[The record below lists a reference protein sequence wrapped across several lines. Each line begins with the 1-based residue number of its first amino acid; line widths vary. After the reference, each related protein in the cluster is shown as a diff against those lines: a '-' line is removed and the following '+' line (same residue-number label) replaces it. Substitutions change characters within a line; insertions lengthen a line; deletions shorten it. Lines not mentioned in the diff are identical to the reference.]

1 MEGNRLYR
9 IKVSSHL
16 VLERRTSYKDSDL
29 EDLDRAACRVKNGDY
44 AAFDTVDKLLRSHI
58 LRMSFK
64 YEITSYDRDDLVQD
78 MMIEAFMMCFRY
90 DYERG
95 HFMNYA
101 LRSIRFKMYNKIV
114 VNPGAWNSWEPLL
127 ETIFD
132 STHSDALAG
141 IHLKERAEDYLSAV
155 ESLSTREK
163 YVLKLFL
170 ERYSVQEIASILKCG
185 LKSVKNTVHRLK
197 IKFGEVEDLHSI
209 VDNNASNRYSILEL
223 K

>member
-1 MEGNRLYR
+1 MEGNRLYS

-16 VLERRTSYKDSDL
+16 VLERRASYKESNL
-29 EDLDRAACRVKNGDY
+29 EDLDRAACRVRNGDY
-44 AAFDTVDKLLRSHI
+44 DAFDTVDKLLRPHI

-78 MMIEAFMMCFRY
+78 MMIEVFMMCFRY

-114 VNPGAWNSWEPLL
+114 VNPAGWKSWEPLL
-127 ETIFD
+127 ETIFEN
-132 STHSDALAG
+132 THSHALSG
-141 IHLKERAEDYLSAV
+141 IHLKETTEDYLSAV

-163 YVLKLFL
+163 YVLKLFI

-185 LKSVKNTVHRLK
+185 LKSVNNTVHRLK